1 MPFDIDGQY
10 IGLLRVSTHKSN
22 FTGESPTCQWAID
35 PIPSIMRV
43 FAIFCLFFVSCK
55 LFGAQ
60 HAAVAT
66 VDPIATDAA
75 IAAMKQGGNAVDGAV
90 AAGLTLGV
98 VNGYNSG
105 IGGGGFMVI
114 RLANGKFVVIDGRE
128 VAPAAA
134 NRDMYIKD
142 GKPETRASKVGAR
155 ASGVPGALAAYELA
169 VRKHGKLPL
178 KWHLEN
184 AAKIAEEGFKIP
196 SAYAGRIRATAHD
209 LRKFESSSAILL
221 NTDGKSHEAG
231 KSLRQPDLA
240 KTYRSIAKEG
250 IGWFYGGAFA
260 AATEKWMKANG
271 GIMTARDLANY
282 KPKLRAPVRV
292 NYRGYE
298 IVSMPPP
305 SSGGVHVGQILNIL
319 ENFDLKKM
327 KPNSADF
334 IHLVTEA
341 MKLAFAD
348 RAHWL
353 GDADFVPVPRGL
365 IDKKYAKGLAKRIRM
380 DRVTKVAEHGT
391 PPRSTEDLF
400 NKHTTHFSCADSEG
414 NWVACTATV
423 NTSFGSKVIIP
434 GTGVIMNNE
443 MDDFSIAP
451 GVPNAFGLL
460 GAEANA
466 VAPGKRPLSSMS
478 PTIVLKDG
486 KPILAVGAAGGPT
499 IITQTLL
506 AIIHTIDFGLG
517 VKAALAQPHFH
528 HQWAPNQMRIER
540 KVSENVLAELRKR
553 GHTLK
558 VYNQMGATQAV
569 SLRNGKLDAA
579 HDPRLKGKATR
590 Y

>member
-1 MPFDIDGQY
+1 
-10 IGLLRVSTHKSN
+10 
-22 FTGESPTCQWAID
+22 
-35 PIPSIMRV
+35 MRV
-43 FAIFCLFFVSCK
+43 FTALFPFI
-55 LFGAQ
+55 LHFNFWAAQ
-60 HAAVAT
+60 HGAVAT

-105 IGGGGFMVI
+105 IGGGCFMVI

-128 VAPAAA
+128 MAPAAA
-134 NRDMYIKD
+134 KRDMYIRD
-142 GKPETRASKVGAR
+142 GKLDTRASKVGAR

-184 AAKIAEEGFKIP
+184 AAKIAEDGFKIP
-196 SAYAGRIRATAHD
+196 LAYAGRIRATARD
-209 LRKFESSSAILL
+209 LRKFKASAAILL
-221 NTDGKSHEAG
+221 DANGKPRKTGELL
-231 KSLRQPDLA
+231 KQPDLA
-240 KTYRSIAKEG
+240 RTYRAVAKEG
-250 IGWFYGGAFA
+250 IGWFYGGPFA
-260 AATEKWMKANG
+260 VATEKWMTANG
-271 GIMTARDLANY
+271 GIMTAKDLAGY
-282 KPKLRAPVRV
+282 KVKLREPVRV
-292 NYRGYE
+292 TYRGYE

-305 SSGGVHVGQILNIL
+305 SSGGIHVGQILNIL

-327 KPNSADF
+327 EPNSADF

-353 GDADFVPVPRGL
+353 GDADFAPVPRGL
-365 IDKKYAKGLAKRIRM
+365 IDKKYAKELAKRIDMKRA
-380 DRVTKVAEHGT
+380 TKVAKHGT

-400 NKHTTHFSCADSEG
+400 NKHTTHFSCADSDG
-414 NWVACTATV
+414 YWVACTATV

-451 GVPNAFGLL
+451 GAPNAFGLL

-466 VAPGKRPLSSMS
+466 IAPGKRPLSSMS

-486 KPILAVGAAGGPT
+486 QPILAVGAAGGPT

-506 AIIHTIDFGLG
+506 AIIHTIDFGRPLNE
-517 VKAALAQPHFH
+517 ALAQPHFH
-528 HQWAPNQMRIER
+528 HQWRPNGIRIEK
-540 KVSENVLAELRKR
+540 KVGEKVLAELKLR
-553 GHTLK
+553 GHKLK
-558 VYNQMGATQAV
+558 VVDRMGATQAV
-569 SLRNGKLDAA
+569 SRSKGKFNAA
-579 HDPRLKGKATR
+579 HDPRLKGKAVQ

>member
-1 MPFDIDGQY
+1 M
-10 IGLLRVSTHKSN
+10 
-22 FTGESPTCQWAID
+22 
-35 PIPSIMRV
+35 
-43 FAIFCLFFVSCK
+43 
-55 LFGAQ
+55 
-60 HAAVAT
+60 
-66 VDPIATDAA
+66 
-75 IAAMKQGGNAVDGAV
+75 
-90 AAGLTLGV
+90 
-98 VNGYNSG
+98 
-105 IGGGGFMVI
+105 
-114 RLANGKFVVIDGRE
+114 
-128 VAPAAA
+128 
-134 NRDMYIKD
+134 
-142 GKPETRASKVGAR
+142 
-155 ASGVPGALAAYELA
+155 
-169 VRKHGKLPL
+169 
-178 KWHLEN
+178 
-184 AAKIAEEGFKIP
+184 
-196 SAYAGRIRATAHD
+196 
-209 LRKFESSSAILL
+209 
-221 NTDGKSHEAG
+221 
-231 KSLRQPDLA
+231 
-240 KTYRSIAKEG
+240 
-250 IGWFYGGAFA
+250 
-260 AATEKWMKANG
+260 
-271 GIMTARDLANY
+271 
-282 KPKLRAPVRV
+282 
-292 NYRGYE
+292 
-298 IVSMPPP
+298 
-305 SSGGVHVGQILNIL
+305 GQILNIL

-506 AIIHTIDFGLG
+506 AIIHTIDFGLPIQ
-517 VKAALAQPHFH
+517 KALAQPHFH
-528 HQWAPNQMRIER
+528 HQWTPDQVRIER
-540 KVSENVLAELRKR
+540 KIGEKVLAELRDR

-558 VYNQMGATQAV
+558 LYNQMGATQAT
-569 SLRNGKLDAA
+569 SFRNGKFEAA
-579 HDPRLKGKATR
+579 HDPRLKGKATS

>member
-1 MPFDIDGQY
+1 
-10 IGLLRVSTHKSN
+10 
-22 FTGESPTCQWAID
+22 
-35 PIPSIMRV
+35 MRV
-43 FAIFCLFFVSCK
+43 FVIFSLFFASCK

-105 IGGGGFMVI
+105 IGGGCFMVI
-114 RLANGKFVVIDGRE
+114 RLASGKFVVIDGRE
-128 VAPAAA
+128 MAPAAA
-134 NRDMYIKD
+134 KRDMYIKD
-142 GKPETRASKVGAR
+142 GKPDTRASKVGAL

-184 AAKIAEEGFKIP
+184 AAKIAEDGFNIP
-196 SAYAGRIRATAHD
+196 LAYAGRIRATARD
-209 LRKFESSSAILL
+209 LRMFKASAAILL
-221 NTDGKSHEAG
+221 DANGKPRKTGELL
-231 KSLRQPDLA
+231 KQPDLA
-240 KTYRSIAKEG
+240 RTYRAIAKEG
-250 IGWFYGGAFA
+250 IGWFYGGPFA

-271 GIMTARDLANY
+271 GIMTAKDLTGY
-282 KPKLRAPVRV
+282 KVKLREPVRV
-292 NYRGYE
+292 TYRGYE

-305 SSGGVHVGQILNIL
+305 SSGGIHVGQILNIL

-327 KPNSADF
+327 EPNSADF

-353 GDADFVPVPRGL
+353 GDADFAPVPRGL
-365 IDKKYAKGLAKRIRM
+365 IDKKYAKELAGRIRM
-380 DRVTKVAEHGT
+380 DRATKVAKHGT

-400 NKHTTHFSCADSEG
+400 NKHTTHFSCADSDG
-414 NWVACTATV
+414 YWVACTATV
-423 NTSFGSKVIIP
+423 NTSFGSKVVIP
-434 GTGVIMNNE
+434 GMGVIMNNE

-451 GVPNAFGLL
+451 GVPNAFGLI

-466 VAPGKRPLSSMS
+466 IAPGKRPLSSMS

-486 KPILAVGAAGGPT
+486 KPLLAVGAAGGPT

-506 AIIHTIDFGLG
+506 AIIHTIDFGRP
-517 VKAALAQPHFH
+517 VNEALAQPRFH
-528 HQWAPNQMRIER
+528 HQWQPDSIRIER
-540 KVSENVLAELRKR
+540 KVDEKVLAELRRR

-558 VYNQMGATQAV
+558 IYNQMGAMQAV
-569 SLRNGKLDAA
+569 SLRDGTFNAA
-579 HDPRLKGKATR
+579 HDPRLKGKAMR

>member
-1 MPFDIDGQY
+1 MKKILAVFFAASLT
-10 IGLLRVSTHKSN
+10 LLAAKH
-22 FTGESPTCQWAID
+22 G
-35 PIPSIMRV
+35 
-43 FAIFCLFFVSCK
+43 
-55 LFGAQ
+55 
-60 HAAVAT
+60 AVAT

-75 IAAMKQGGNAVDGAV
+75 IAAMKKGGNAVDGAV

-105 IGGGGFMVI
+105 IGGGCFMVI

-128 VAPAAA
+128 MAPATAK
-134 NRDMYIKD
+134 RDMYIKN
-142 GKPETRASKVGAR
+142 GKPDTSASKVGAL
-155 ASGVPGALAAYELA
+155 ASGVPGALAAYEMA
-169 VRKHGKLPL
+169 VRQHGKLTI

-184 AAKIAEEGFKIP
+184 AAKIAENGFKIP
-196 SAYAGRIRATAHD
+196 SAYAGRIRVTARD
-209 LRKFESSSAILL
+209 LRKFKSSTAIMLDDKGSPRKAGELL
-221 NTDGKSHEAG
+221 K
-231 KSLRQPDLA
+231 QPDLA
-240 KTYRSIAKEG
+240 KTYRAIASNG
-250 IGWFYGGAFA
+250 IGWFYGGPFA

-282 KPKLRAPVRV
+282 KPRLREPVRV
-292 NYRGYE
+292 TYRGHE
-298 IVSMPPP
+298 IISMPPP

-327 KPNSADF
+327 GANSTDF

-348 RAHWL
+348 RAYWL

-365 IDKKYAKGLAKRIRM
+365 IDKGYAKKLAMRIDMTRATE
-380 DRVTKVAEHGT
+380 VTKHGT

-400 NKHTTHFSCADSEG
+400 NKHTTHFSCADGEG

-478 PTIVLKDG
+478 PSIVLKDG

-506 AIIHTIDFGLG
+506 AIIHTIDFGLPL
-517 VKAALAQPHFH
+517 KEALAQPHFH
-528 HQWAPNQMRIER
+528 HQWAPDQIRIER
-540 KVSENVLAELRKR
+540 KVGEKVLAQLRKR
-553 GHTLK
+553 GHSLK
-558 VYNQMGATQAV
+558 IYSQMGATQAT
-569 SLRNGKLDAA
+569 SLKNKKFDAA
-579 HDPRLKGKATR
+579 HDPRLKGKATS

>member
-1 MPFDIDGQY
+1 LYYTNPSK
-10 IGLLRVSTHKSN
+10 LLRSYL
-22 FTGESPTCQWAID
+22 AILLG
-35 PIPSIMRV
+35 SV
-43 FAIFCLFFVSCK
+43 FALHA
-55 LFGAQ
+55 AQ
-60 HAAVAT
+60 HGAVAT

-75 IAAMKQGGNAVDGAV
+75 IAAMKKGGNAVDGAV

-105 IGGGGFMVI
+105 IGGGCFMVI

-128 VAPAAA
+128 MAPAAA
-134 NRDMYIKD
+134 KRDMYIRN
-142 GKPETRASKVGAR
+142 GKPDTSASKVGAL
-155 ASGVPGALAAYELA
+155 ASGVPGALAAYEMA
-169 VRKHGKLPL
+169 VRQHGKLPI

-184 AAKIAEEGFKIP
+184 AAKIAEDGFKIP
-196 SAYAGRIRATAHD
+196 NAYAGRIRVTASD
-209 LRKFESSSAILL
+209 LRKFKSSAAILL
-221 NTDGKSHEAG
+221 DDKGNPRKADELLK
-231 KSLRQPDLA
+231 QPDLA
-240 KTYRSIAKEG
+240 KTYRAIASNG
-250 IGWFYGGAFA
+250 IGWFYGGPFA
-260 AATEKWMKANG
+260 ATTEKWMKANG
-271 GIMTARDLANY
+271 GIMTAMDFSNY
-282 KPKLRAPVRV
+282 KPKLREPVRV
-292 NYRGYE
+292 MYRGHE
-298 IVSMPPP
+298 IISMPPP

-319 ENFDLKKM
+319 ENFDLKKLGA
-327 KPNSADF
+327 NSTDF

-348 RAHWL
+348 RAYWL

-365 IDKKYAKGLAKRIRM
+365 IDKSYAKNLAKRIDMTRA
-380 DRVTKVAEHGT
+380 TKVARHGT

-466 VAPGKRPLSSMS
+466 VTPGKRPLSSMS
-478 PTIVLKDG
+478 PSIVLKNG

-506 AIIHTIDFGLG
+506 AIIHTIDFGLP
-517 VKAALAQPHFH
+517 VKEALAQPHFH
-528 HQWAPNQMRIER
+528 HQWAPDQIRIER
-540 KVSENVLAELRKR
+540 KVGEKILTELRQR
-553 GHTLK
+553 GHKLK
-558 VYNQMGATQAV
+558 IYNQMGATQAT
-569 SLRNGKLDAA
+569 SLQNGKFGAA
-579 HDPRLKGKATR
+579 HDPRLKGKATS

>member
-1 MPFDIDGQY
+1 
-10 IGLLRVSTHKSN
+10 
-22 FTGESPTCQWAID
+22 
-35 PIPSIMRV
+35 MRV
-43 FAIFCLFFVSCK
+43 FTVFFLLLIHFS
-55 LFGAQ
+55 LWTAEHG
-60 HAAVAT
+60 AVAT

-75 IAAMKQGGNAVDGAV
+75 IAAMKKGGNAVDGAV

-105 IGGGGFMVI
+105 IGGGCFILI
-114 RLANGKFVVIDGRE
+114 RLANGKFAVIDGRE
-128 VAPAAA
+128 MAPAAA
-134 NRDMYIKD
+134 KRDMYLKN
-142 GKPETRASKVGAR
+142 GKPNTRASKVGAL

-169 VRKHGKLPL
+169 VRQHGKLPL

-184 AAKIAEEGFKIP
+184 AAQIAEDGFKIP
-196 SAYAGRIRATAHD
+196 SAYAMRILATSRD
-209 LRKFESSSAILL
+209 LRRFKDSASILL
-221 NTDGKSHEAG
+221 DDDGKSRRTGELL
-231 KSLRQPDLA
+231 KQPDLA
-240 KTYRSIAKEG
+240 KTYHAIAKEG
-250 IGWFYGGAFA
+250 IGWFYGGPFA
-260 AATEKWMKANG
+260 AVTEKWMKANG

-460 GAEANA
+460 GAAANA

-506 AIIHTIDFGLG
+506 AIIHTIDFGLPIQ
-517 VKAALAQPHFH
+517 KALAQPHFH
-528 HQWAPNQMRIER
+528 HQWTPDQVRIER
-540 KVSENVLAELRKR
+540 KIGEKVLAELRDR

-558 VYNQMGATQAV
+558 LYNQMGATQAT
-569 SLRNGKLDAA
+569 SLRNGKFEAA
-579 HDPRLKGKATR
+579 HDPRLKGKATS

>member
-1 MPFDIDGQY
+1 
-10 IGLLRVSTHKSN
+10 
-22 FTGESPTCQWAID
+22 
-35 PIPSIMRV
+35 MRV
-43 FAIFCLFFVSCK
+43 FTVLF
-55 LFGAQ
+55 LFILHFNFWAAQ
-60 HAAVAT
+60 HGAVAT

-105 IGGGGFMVI
+105 IGGGCFMVI

-128 VAPAAA
+128 MAPAAA
-134 NRDMYIKD
+134 KRDMYLNN
-142 GKPETRASKVGAR
+142 GKADTRASKVGAR

-196 SAYAGRIRATAHD
+196 LAYAGRIRATARD
-209 LRKFESSSAILL
+209 LRKFKASAAILL
-221 NTDGKSHEAG
+221 DANGKPRKAG
-231 KSLRQPDLA
+231 ELLKQPDLA
-240 KTYRSIAKEG
+240 RTYRAIAKEG
-250 IGWFYGGAFA
+250 IGWFYGGPFA
-260 AATEKWMKANG
+260 AAAEKWMKANG
-271 GIMTARDLANY
+271 GIMTAKDLAQY
-282 KPKLRAPVRV
+282 EVKLREPVRV
-292 NYRGYE
+292 TYRGYE

-319 ENFDLKKM
+319 ESFDLKKM
-327 KPNSADF
+327 EPNSADF

-353 GDADFVPVPRGL
+353 GDADFAPVPRGL
-365 IDKKYAKGLAKRIRM
+365 IDKKYAKELAKRIRM
-380 DRVTKVAEHGT
+380 DRATKVAQHGT

-400 NKHTTHFSCADSEG
+400 NKHTTHFSCADSDG

-423 NTSFGSKVIIP
+423 NTSFGSKVVIP
-434 GTGVIMNNE
+434 GMGVIMNNE

-451 GVPNAFGLL
+451 GVPNAFGLI

-466 VAPGKRPLSSMS
+466 IAPGKRPLSSMS
-478 PTIVLKDG
+478 PTIVLRDG
-486 KPILAVGAAGGPT
+486 KPLLAVGAAGGPT

-506 AIIHTIDFGLG
+506 AIIHTIDFGRP
-517 VKAALAQPHFH
+517 VNEALAQARFH
-528 HQWAPNQMRIER
+528 HQWQPDSIRIER
-540 KVSENVLAELRKR
+540 KVGEKVLAELRRR

-558 VYNQMGATQAV
+558 IYNQMGATQAV
-569 SLRNGKLDAA
+569 SLRNGTFNAA
-579 HDPRLKGKATR
+579 HDPRLKGKAMR